1 MRAYFDS
8 DIVIGHLRDDKK
20 ASDLLRRVSNDP
32 DFELWIG
39 AMQRAE
45 IVFNMKSGEEKLVF
59 QTLSRFKTQPVTQAI
74 VDKGSQL
81 YRQWN
86 PSHGIDINDAILA
99 ATVEITGG
107 KIYTLN
113 TKHFPMPHV
122 VSVKGW

>member
-1 MRAYFDS
+1 MRAYLDS
-8 DIVIGHLRDDKK
+8 DILIWQLKGEKR
-20 ASDLLRRVSNDP
+20 AQDLLRRLSEEGSEFWV
-32 DFELWIG
+32 G
-39 AMQRAE
+39 ALQRLE
-45 IVFNMKSGEEKLVF
+45 LVF
-59 QTLSRFKTQPVTQAI
+59 FMKPHEAKETRLLLSRFKTQSVTQEI
-74 VDKGSQL
+74 VDKGGEL

-99 ATVEITGG
+99 ATAEMTGG

>member
-8 DIVIGHLRDDKK
+8 DILIWQLKGEKR
-20 ASDLLRRVSNDP
+20 AQDLFRRLSEESSEFWVGT
-32 DFELWIG
+32 L
-39 AMQRAE
+39 QRLE
-45 IVFNMKSGEEKLVF
+45 LVF
-59 QTLSRFKTQPVTQAI
+59 FMKPHEAKETRLLLSRFKTQSVTQEI
-74 VDKGSQL
+74 VDKGSEL

-86 PSHGIDINDAILA
+86 PSHGIEINDAILA